1 MAQKAIKSA
10 PGVLAVTV
18 NFEKRQATIGTEKG
32 DIVPMAEILGALESI
47 GFRGEVAEPA
57 Q

>member
-32 DIVPMAEILGALESI
+32 DIVPKAEILSALESI